1 MPTHILR
8 IASLVTVSC
17 AALCACSANIEEAPS
32 SAWAHELQTARE
44 EVDGESSEAFV
55 LQVLADDVVSDAEI
69 EEAGIRMESCMHDR
83 GYDTFSYR
91 PRDQNFGELGSPER
105 WDAEAV
111 ESDRISCAKQT
122 GSSVVSYLWSSMR
135 SNPQNIDPNELFIS
149 CLKKL
154 KVVDDAY
161 SATTYQQEFEKYLA
175 EHRNSDG
182 FVDSDPL
189 MAVIPF
195 VTDKSSAQ
203 QAVRSCIHEP
213 QTILYP
219 DLQEH

>member
-1 MPTHILR
+1 MFSPSPQRRILNRISSPDAPHHSLLTDSCCFSPVLIWRKEDHMPTHILR

-135 SNPQNIDPNELFIS
+135 SNPQNIDPMNYLFR
-149 CLKKL
+149 
-154 KVVDDAY
+154 A
-161 SATTYQQEFEKYLA
+161 
-175 EHRNSDG
+175 
-182 FVDSDPL
+182 
-189 MAVIPF
+189 
-195 VTDKSSAQ
+195 
-203 QAVRSCIHEP
+203 
-213 QTILYP
+213 
-219 DLQEH
+219 